1 MMKKWLYL
9 LAAVLCF
16 SSVEAQAQFKD
27 NQIQDNKIYLFYSEG
42 CPHCKD
48 AEAYLQKNYSNLAM
62 ERLNVRTKHG
72 YNLFVKCV
80 NKFDLGNEVGTPL
93 FCMGK
98 NYLMGWDTSYQAK
111 FDEYVKPFIK

>member
-1 MMKKWLYL
+1 M
-9 LAAVLCF
+9 
-16 SSVEAQAQFKD
+16 
-27 NQIQDNKIYLFYSEG
+27 
-42 CPHCKD
+42 
-48 AEAYLQKNYSNLAM
+48 QKNYPNLAM